1 MIKDINGLGSTIAAK
16 DTRAER
22 GEKKSSETASTPQSS
37 QGSQSSAQ
45 DAVEISS
52 NALGLSALAD
62 KVASLPDVDIEK
74 VNRIKAAL
82 ENHEFNID
90 DLVLADKLLNSDDLL
105 G

>member
-1 MIKDINGLGSTIAAK
+1 MIRDINGLGSPITAK
-16 DTRAER
+16 NSRTEQ
-22 GEKKSSETASTPQSS
+22 GEKKSAEATSAPQTS
-37 QGSQSSAQ
+37 QGSQSSGQ
-45 DAVEISS
+45 DEVEISS
-52 NALGLSALAD
+52 DALGLSALAD